1 MHSGPTLRL
10 PGHRLVQTRDPDEA
24 CAWLDARGIS
34 LDLAARDA
42 RKFSMCLN
50 GVSLP
55 NRSISFSYVYYDT
68 RVSVTTTEAN
78 RDYWVLPPICGA
90 FEGSTGKSEAAFGP
104 DRAFVMSPLRSSRV
118 RSQERSAR
126 LSLRLTGTALT
137 RQLVALLGEPLNA
150 PLELM
155 TELRV
160 GEGYGRSIIGY
171 VHQTIAD
178 YESGGSMLCDPAT
191 ANAFEQF
198 IMTALLLGHPHNYS
212 DALQR
217 LEKPIAPRDVRRAID
232 YIEAHLDSVI
242 TLADIVAAATVP
254 GRTLFKHFKDHRG
267 MSPMRYLRTPR
278 LKKVREWLQRAE
290 PEQEIAE
297 VATHWQIEHM
307 GRFALEYRKR
317 FGEKPSETRR
327 GHTVRPHT
335 ENPRSPRGDSKGKL
349 ESRSG
354 ASTFSRSSLGKGS
367 KR

>member
-1 MHSGPTLRL
+1 MHSGPTPRL
-10 PGHRLVQTRDPDEA
+10 LGHRLVQTRDPDEA
-24 CAWLDARGIS
+24 CAWLHAWGIG
-34 LDLAARDA
+34 LDVAARDA
-42 RKFSMCLN
+42 RQFSMCLN

-55 NRSISFSYVYYDT
+55 NMSVSFSYVYYGA

-90 FEGSTGKSEAAFGP
+90 LEGGTGKSEAAFGP

-155 TELRV
+155 TELKL

-178 YESGGSMLCDPAT
+178 YESGGSMLGDPAT
-191 ANAFEQF
+191 ANAFGQF
-198 IMTALLLGHPHNYS
+198 IMTALLLCHPHNYS
-212 DALQR
+212 DALRR
-217 LEKPIAPRDVRRAID
+217 LEKQIAPRDVRRAID
-232 YIEAHLDSVI
+232 YIEANLDSVI
-242 TLADIVAAATVP
+242 TLADIVAASRVP

-267 MSPMRYLRTPR
+267 ISPMHYLRTAR

-297 VATHWQIEHM
+297 VAMRWQIEHM

-317 FGEKPSETRR
+317 FGESPSETLR
-327 GHTVRPHT
+327 GHTTRPRT
-335 ENPRSPRGDSKGKL
+335 ENPRSPRANSEGKL
-349 ESRSG
+349 ESLSG
-354 ASTFSRSSLGKGS
+354 ARTFSGSTLGKGGT
-367 KR
+367 R

>member
-1 MHSGPTLRL
+1 MHSRLTPRL

-34 LDLAARDA
+34 LDVAARDA
-42 RKFSMCLN
+42 RQFSMCLN
-50 GVSLP
+50 GVCLP
-55 NRSISFSYVYYDT
+55 NRAINISYVYYAAP
-68 RVSVTTTEAN
+68 VSVTSTEAN

-90 FEGSTGKSEAAFGP
+90 LERSTGKSEAAFGP
-104 DRAFVMSPLRSSRV
+104 DRAFVISPLQSNRI
-118 RSQERSAR
+118 RSQERNAR

-155 TELRV
+155 TELRLD
-160 GEGYGRSIIGY
+160 EGYGRSIIGH

-178 YESGGSMLCDPAT
+178 YESGGSMLSDPAT

-198 IMTALLLGHPHNYS
+198 IMTALLLCHPHNYS
-212 DALQR
+212 DALRR
-217 LEKPIAPRDVRRAID
+217 LEKPITPCDLRRAID

-242 TLADIVAAATVP
+242 TLADIVDASRVP

-267 MSPMRYLRTPR
+267 ISPMRYLRTAR

-297 VATHWQIEHM
+297 VAMRWQIEHM

-317 FGEKPSETRR
+317 FGESPSETRR
-327 GHTVRPHT
+327 GHTARPRT
-335 ENPRSPRGDSKGKL
+335 ESTRSPRANSEGKL
-349 ESRSG
+349 ESLSG
-354 ASTFSRSSLGKGS
+354 ANTFSGSTLGKGGT
-367 KR
+367 R